1 MSQAQSVNAQNF
13 FQTLLNKATRISFET
28 LDGMGLCDYAA
39 GLTEL
44 HEPVWAWTNAETFTE
59 EGISAVV
66 AFPSSKGPVIMGL
79 GLKDRL
85 IYPFYRD
92 GFTPDRVIKTGFQL
106 DYGHTEEDIKFIL
119 DALEVPYV

>member
-1 MSQAQSVNAQNF
+1 MSQVQSINAQNF
-13 FQTLLNKATRISFET
+13 FQTLLQQANRIHFET

-39 GLTEL
+39 GLAEL

-66 AFPSSKGPVIMGL
+66 AYPSSKGPVIMGL

-85 IYPFYRD
+85 IYPFYLGD
-92 GFTPDRVIKTGFQL
+92 FTPDRVIKTGFQL
-106 DYGHTEEDIKFIL
+106 DYGHTAEDIKFIL